1 MTEIQEGYMPFGEYK
16 TYYRIVGKKS
26 NKAPLL
32 LLHGGPGSTHNYFEL
47 LDDLAEKDQRQLV
60 MYDQIGCGKSSMPDD
75 KADEVYNAKTWV
87 AELKALREYLEL
99 EQIHVLGQ
107 SWGGMLE
114 IIYLC
119 DEQPKGIKS
128 GILASTLPASWMWD
142 KELHRMIKFMDPS
155 DQKAIADAE
164 TKGDFTSPEYQRAN
178 AKFMEMHCNSAPTST
193 DPEPLRRKKNAGT
206 VAYITGW
213 GPNEYN
219 PEGNLK
225 DYDYMDKLQDIH
237 VPVLVTSGTDD
248 LCTPYT
254 AKSMYDRIP
263 NAKWHLFE
271 YCRHMAFVERKDD
284 YEKALMEWLDEHD

>member
-1 MTEIQEGYMPFGEYK
+1 
-16 TYYRIVGKKS
+16 
-26 NKAPLL
+26 
-32 LLHGGPGSTHNYFEL
+32 
-47 LDDLAEKDQRQLV
+47 
-60 MYDQIGCGKSSMPDD
+60 MPDD
-75 KADEVYNAKTWV
+75 KADELYNAPTWV
-87 AELKALREYLEL
+87 KELKALREYLHL
-99 EQIHVLGQ
+99 DQVHLLGQ

-119 DEQPKGIKS
+119 DEQPQGIKS

-142 KELHRMIKFMDPS
+142 KELHRMIKFMDPA
-155 DQKAIADAE
+155 DQKAIAEAE
-164 TKGDFTSPEYQRAN
+164 AKDEFTSPEYQRAN
-178 AKFMEMHCNSAPTST
+178 AKFMEMHCNAAPSPD
-193 DPEPLRRKKNAGT
+193 DPEPLRRKKNAGS

-225 DYDYMDKLQDIH
+225 DYDYMDQLKDIN
-237 VPVLVTSGTDD
+237 VPVLITSGTDD

-271 YCRHMAFVERKDD
+271 YCRHMSFVERHDD
-284 YEKALMEWLDEHD
+284 YEKLLIDWLNAND